1 MTPGSD
7 SLEYPVRQLLY
18 CAAGQA
24 AYTWVWRRE
33 TQRQGTGACGGSC
46 CSTGFFKPDAFV
58 WTPNGDELTRPKGVL

>member
-33 TQRQGTGACGGSC
+33 TQRQGTGALRQP
-46 CSTGFFKPDAFV
+46 TGWFAGM
-58 WTPNGDELTRPKGVL
+58 WTPAAKASRTIAVFTLVFL